1 MFSSLMLSP
10 PKTPLLK
17 RELGTAAQPAS
28 RGPGGRLSFASA
40 ARTPLWPPDAPA
52 ADCDSRGGGGGESS
66 SDSESMPLDSPER
79 SAQHAR
85 PPSRV
90 AVGVKREPLAAAC
103 KENRPARPVNSLG
116 SGTSAAAPRAGGA
129 SAACLHT
136 RAEEIDVSDFEIS
149 DDESDAGADEVAR
162 APAPPPL
169 RQKGGGASAANGW
182 VSRPMQ
188 TAEDADALR
197 KLEADALSRKR
208 VTLWDPETKKMI
220 KGFAAPMQKNVEQYL
235 RKHPNLVVYN
245 TGQAQAAKLTPS
257 GRSAPR

>member
-40 ARTPLWPPDAPA
+40 ARTPLWPPNAPA
-52 ADCDSRGGGGGESS
+52 ADCDSRGGGGGDSS

-85 PPSRV
+85 PPSRA
-90 AVGVKREPLAAAC
+90 AVGIKREPAEAC
-103 KENRPARPVNSLG
+103 KENRPARPVNGLG
-116 SGTSAAAPRAGGA
+116 SGTSAAAPRAGSA

-169 RQKGGGASAANGW
+169 RPGGSASAANGW
-182 VSRPMQ
+182 VCRPMQ

-245 TGQAQAAKLTPS
+245 SGQAQAAKPTHS